1 MTKSDVVK
9 VLTALFKDMPVEGCD
24 FQYNRA
30 NDYGSITLKLFVEG
44 NPDKFCGDAE
54 TAKFYQRGVQETGRY
69 FLTEACMVMLAER
82 CLKNL
87 NEIK

>member
-1 MTKSDVVK
+1 MTKTDVVK

-30 NDYGSITLKLFVEG
+30 NDYGSITLKLFVNG
-44 NPDKFCGDAE
+44 DPHRFCGNAE